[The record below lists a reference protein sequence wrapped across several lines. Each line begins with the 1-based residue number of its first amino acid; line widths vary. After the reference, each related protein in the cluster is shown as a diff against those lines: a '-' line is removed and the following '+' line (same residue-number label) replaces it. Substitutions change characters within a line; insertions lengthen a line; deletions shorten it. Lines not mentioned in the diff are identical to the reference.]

1 MTHST
6 ISSSHYAKGANTDF
20 VKKSDCPPLSQIK
33 APGDIFQ
40 KSKGTPAFFN
50 HFQTLYTDFRKLLGS
65 GTDSH
70 PNGNNEQNNF
80 KEAGQEILKLTR
92 KMFLYYKV
100 QLHLEEKDDYIHEI
114 LAFLKVMIEVVYS
127 YPREDFIKLRL
138 SDVFV
143 YLDQNSATAN
153 KDFYIHQDCSFIIR
167 AFRSNEDIVRKL
179 QDLLKNSLIKA
190 TDEVLK
196 QWQIFEHN
204 SNLDVSP
211 ETVSK
216 RSRASSVSSPIYS
229 CLKKNNSVTNI
240 APIALKGMRK
250 RIIST
255 DLLTDDGSDRRGRK
269 KSDSRVYFGNVSYNQ
284 VSNSNNK
291 SPKRRS

>member
-6 ISSSHYAKGANTDF
+6 STSSAGKGLQDF

-40 KSKGTPAFFN
+40 KSKGNPAFFH
-50 HFQTLYTDFRKLLGS
+50 HFQSLYAEFRKLLA
-65 GTDSH
+65 
-70 PNGNNEQNNF
+70 NGNEHLNPTGEHHSF
-80 KEAGQEILKLTR
+80 LEAGKEILKLAR

-100 QLHLEEKDDYIHEI
+100 QLYLEEKDDYIHEV
-114 LAFLKVMIEVVYS
+114 LAFLKIMLEVVYS

-138 SDVFV
+138 TNLYI
-143 YLDQNSATAN
+143 YLDQGSATSN

-179 QDLLKNSLIKA
+179 QDLLKNSLIKT
-190 TDEVLK
+190 TDEILK

-204 SNLDVSP
+204 SNLDVQP
-211 ETVSK
+211 ESVSK

-229 CLKKNNSVTNI
+229 CLKKNNSVQNI

-284 VSNSNNK
+284 TYNNK
-291 SPKRRS
+291 SQKRRS

>member
-6 ISSSHYAKGANTDF
+6 ISSSHYAKGANDYI
-20 VKKSDCPPLSQIK
+20 KKSDCPPLSQIK

-50 HFQTLYTDFRKLLGS
+50 HFQTLYTEFRKLLANGNEL
-65 GTDSH
+65 H
-70 PNGNNEQNNF
+70 PNSEQNSF
-80 KEAGQEILKLTR
+80 KEAGKEILKLSR

-100 QLHLEEKDDYIHEI
+100 ELYLEEKDDYIHEI

-138 SDVFV
+138 TNLYV
-143 YLDQNSATAN
+143 YLDQNSATSN

-179 QDLLKNSLIKA
+179 QELLKNSLIKT

-204 SNLDVSP
+204 SNLDVNP
-211 ETVSK
+211 ESVSK

-229 CLKKNNSVTNI
+229 CLKKNNSVQNI

-255 DLLTDDGSDRRGRK
+255 DLLTDDGSDRRSRK
-269 KSDSRVYFGNVSYNQ
+269 KSDSRVYFGNVTSHQ
-284 VSNSNNK
+284 VAAVNTNK